1 MNDPKLNQPPS
12 REKIFRAIQ
21 LLMLVDIAVG
31 GVLVLLGLFVLNFP
45 ELAIAGA
52 FLACMGFGLAL
63 LFRQLSRRAAAEESS
78 AAERPE
84 PFVAGAGPLPPAGAA
99 SLFAMPTRAGRNRRS
114 LIV

>member
-1 MNDPKLNQPPS
+1 MSDPKPPPPPS

-63 LFRQLSRRAAAEESS
+63 LFRQLSRRAAAEQSS
-78 AAERPE
+78 AEKR
-84 PFVAGAGPLPPAGAA
+84 A
-99 SLFAMPTRAGRNRRS
+99 SPHQLRR
-114 LIV
+114 